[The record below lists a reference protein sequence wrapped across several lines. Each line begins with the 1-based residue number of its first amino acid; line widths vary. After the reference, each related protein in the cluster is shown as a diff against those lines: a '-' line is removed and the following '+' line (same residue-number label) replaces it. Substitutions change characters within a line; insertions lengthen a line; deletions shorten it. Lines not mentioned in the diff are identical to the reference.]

1 MWILLLALRLPLDR
15 RMQTKIRR
23 SEYTY
28 YSTGKKVDF
37 LCRLQI
43 KSKLQMSSSS
53 TPFVVKTRAQTAL
66 FREQR
71 DAALKA
77 YPAQLE
83 KFARTA
89 VKTYPASASAS
100 SAAKAK
106 WVADAAQRFNATVN
120 GHVMRLVVEADLLSH
135 ATVHFN
141 KTSRPEAFAS
151 QLMAAPSASSAEEAG
166 RVEMHKFLLKEFDTW
181 YAAFEAE
188 EAEDYADVPP
198 SAEARWTL
206 HCAKKLSKRF
216 GFKVEHLVA
225 VVAAWLLQH
234 EAQ

>member
-1 MWILLLALRLPLDR
+1 
-15 RMQTKIRR
+15 
-23 SEYTY
+23 
-28 YSTGKKVDF
+28 
-37 LCRLQI
+37 
-43 KSKLQMSSSS
+43 MSSSS
-53 TPFVVKTRAQTAL
+53 TSFIVKTRAQTAV

-71 DAALKA
+71 TAALKA

-83 KFARTA
+83 KFARA
-89 VKTYPASASAS
+89 ALKTYPTSASA
-100 SAAKAK
+100 AVKAK

-120 GHVMRLVVEADLLSH
+120 GHPIRLVVEADLLAY
-135 ATVHFN
+135 ATIHSN

-151 QLMAAPSASSAEEAG
+151 QLMAAPSADEAS
-166 RVEMHKFLLKEFDTW
+166 RIEMHKFLLKEFDTW

-188 EAEDYADVPP
+188 EAEDYSDAPP

-216 GFKVEHLVA
+216 GFKVEHLAA
-225 VVAAWLLQH
+225 VVAAWLLEH

>member
-1 MWILLLALRLPLDR
+1 M
-15 RMQTKIRR
+15 
-23 SEYTY
+23 
-28 YSTGKKVDF
+28 
-37 LCRLQI
+37 
-43 KSKLQMSSSS
+43 KSKLQMSSAS
-53 TPFVVKTRAQTAL
+53 TSFVVKTRAQAAV
-66 FREQR
+66 FRQQR

-83 KFARTA
+83 KFASSA
-89 VKTYPASASAS
+89 VKTYPASASA
-100 SAAKAK
+100 AVKTK
-106 WVADAAQRFNATVN
+106 WVADAARRFNATVN
-120 GHVMRLVVEADLLSH
+120 GYQMPLIVEADLLAY
-135 ATVHFN
+135 ATVYSN
-141 KTSRPEAFAS
+141 KASRPEAFAS
-151 QLMAAPSASSAEEAG
+151 HLMDAPSASSAEEAG
-166 RVEMHKFLLKEFDTW
+166 RIEMHKFLLKEFDTW

-188 EAEDYADVPP
+188 EAEDYSDVPP

>member
-53 TPFVVKTRAQTAL
+53 TSFVVKTRAQAAV

-77 YPAQLE
+77 YPAQME

-100 SAAKAK
+100 SAVKAK
-106 WVADAAQRFNATVN
+106 WVTDTAAQFNATVN
-120 GHVMRLVVEADLLSH
+120 GYVMRNIVEADLLAY
-135 ATVHFN
+135 ATIADN
-141 KTSRPEAFAS
+141 KASKASRPEAFAS
-151 QLMAAPSASSAEEAG
+151 QLMAAPSADEAG

-181 YAAFEAE
+181 YSAFEAE
-188 EAEDYADVPP
+188 EAEDYSDVPP

>member
-1 MWILLLALRLPLDR
+1 M
-15 RMQTKIRR
+15 
-23 SEYTY
+23 
-28 YSTGKKVDF
+28 
-37 LCRLQI
+37 

-120 GHVMRLVVEADLLSH
+120 GYAMRLIVEADLLSY
-135 ATVHFN
+135 ATVHSN

-151 QLMAAPSASSAEEAG
+151 QLMAASSTPSADGAG
-166 RVEMHKFLLKEFDTW
+166 RIEMHKFLLKEFDTW
-181 YAAFEAE
+181 FSAFEAE
-188 EAEDYADVPP
+188 EAEDYSDVPP

-225 VVAAWLLQH
+225 VVAAWLLEH

>member
-1 MWILLLALRLPLDR
+1 M
-15 RMQTKIRR
+15 
-23 SEYTY
+23 
-28 YSTGKKVDF
+28 
-37 LCRLQI
+37 

-53 TPFVVKTRAQTAL
+53 IPFVVKTRAQTAV

-83 KFARTA
+83 KFARSA
-89 VKTYPASASAS
+89 VKTYPAFAS
-100 SAAKAK
+100 SAVKAN

-135 ATVHFN
+135 ATVHSN

-151 QLMAAPSASSAEEAG
+151 QLMAAPTSDEAG
-166 RVEMHKFLLKEFDTW
+166 RIEMHKFLLKEFDTW

-188 EAEDYADVPP
+188 EAEDYSDVPP
-198 SAEARWTL
+198 SAQARWTL
-206 HCAKKLSKRF
+206 QCAKKLSKRF

-234 EAQ
+234 EAR

>member
-1 MWILLLALRLPLDR
+1 MWMLLLRIRHKETP
-15 RMQTKIRR
+15 QTKARPA
-23 SEYTY
+23 
-28 YSTGKKVDF
+28 KKVDF
-37 LCRLQI
+37 FAALEI

-53 TPFVVKTRAQTAL
+53 TSFVVKTRAQTAL

-89 VKTYPASASAS
+89 VKTYPASASA
-100 SAAKAK
+100 AAKAR
-106 WVADAAQRFNATVN
+106 WVADAAQQFNATVN
-120 GHVMRLVVEADLLSH
+120 GHAMRLVVEADLLAY
-135 ATVHFN
+135 ATIADN
-141 KTSRPEAFAS
+141 KASKASKASRPEAFAS
-151 QLMAAPSASSAEEAG
+151 QLMAAPSADEAG
-166 RVEMHKFLLKEFDTW
+166 RIEMHKFLLKEFDTW
-181 YAAFEAE
+181 YSAFEAE
-188 EAEDYADVPP
+188 EAEDYSDVPP
-198 SAEARWTL
+198 CAEARWTL

-225 VVAAWLLQH
+225 VVAAWLLEH

>member
-1 MWILLLALRLPLDR
+1 M
-15 RMQTKIRR
+15 
-23 SEYTY
+23 
-28 YSTGKKVDF
+28 
-37 LCRLQI
+37 
-43 KSKLQMSSSS
+43 KSKLQMPSSS
-53 TPFVVKTRAQTAL
+53 TSFVVKTRAQAAV

-77 YPAQLE
+77 YPAQME

-120 GHVMRLVVEADLLSH
+120 GHAMRLIVEADLLSY
-135 ATVHFN
+135 ATVHSN

-151 QLMAAPSASSAEEAG
+151 QLMAAPSASSAEDAG

-188 EAEDYADVPP
+188 EAEDYSDVPP

-225 VVAAWLLQH
+225 VVAAWLLEH

>member
-1 MWILLLALRLPLDR
+1 
-15 RMQTKIRR
+15 
-23 SEYTY
+23 
-28 YSTGKKVDF
+28 
-37 LCRLQI
+37 
-43 KSKLQMSSSS
+43 MSSSS
-53 TPFVVKTRAQTAL
+53 TSFVVKTRAQTAV

-71 DAALKA
+71 DAALKS
-77 YPAQLE
+77 YGTQLD
-83 KFARTA
+83 KFARA
-89 VKTYPASASAS
+89 ALKTYSHSAS

-106 WVADAAQRFNATVN
+106 WVADTAAQFNATVN
-120 GHVMRLVVEADLLSH
+120 GYVMRNIVEADLLAY
-135 ATVHFN
+135 ATIADN
-141 KTSRPEAFAS
+141 KASKASRPEAFAS

-166 RVEMHKFLLKEFDTW
+166 RTEMHKFLLKEFDTW

-188 EAEDYADVPP
+188 EAEDYSDVPP

-225 VVAAWLLQH
+225 VVAAWLLEH

>member
-1 MWILLLALRLPLDR
+1 M
-15 RMQTKIRR
+15 
-23 SEYTY
+23 
-28 YSTGKKVDF
+28 
-37 LCRLQI
+37 
-43 KSKLQMSSSS
+43 KSKLQMSSTS

-71 DAALKA
+71 DAALQS
-77 YPAQLE
+77 YGTQLD

-89 VKTYPASASAS
+89 LKTYSPSAS

-106 WVADAAQRFNATVN
+106 WVTDAAAQFNATVN
-120 GHVMRLVVEADLLSH
+120 GYVMRNIVEADLLAY
-135 ATVHFN
+135 ATIADN
-141 KTSRPEAFAS
+141 KASKASRPEAFAS
-151 QLMAAPSASSAEEAG
+151 QLMAASSTPSADEAG

-188 EAEDYADVPP
+188 EAEDYSDVPP

>member
-1 MWILLLALRLPLDR
+1 MWRRRLLALLL
-15 RMQTKIRR
+15 QKTKTRPVKKLIFCAAHK
-23 SEYTY
+23 SSPTY
-28 YSTGKKVDF
+28 K
-37 LCRLQI
+37 
-43 KSKLQMSSSS
+43 MSSSS

-66 FREQR
+66 FRAQR

-77 YPAQLE
+77 YPAQME

-89 VKTYPASASAS
+89 VKTYPASASA
-100 SAAKAK
+100 AVKAK
-106 WVADAAQRFNATVN
+106 WVADAAQQFNATVN
-120 GHVMRLVVEADLLSH
+120 GHVMRLVVEADLLSY
-135 ATVHFN
+135 ATVHTN

-151 QLMAAPSASSAEEAG
+151 QLMAASSIPSADEAG

-188 EAEDYADVPP
+188 EAEDYSDVPP